1 MILKEFFKQD
11 INRNI
16 ETVIKADDQEH
27 ILQEVEEYV
36 VTHEIS
42 SKVRDFFSA
51 YNDYQG
57 ANGVWISGFFGSGK
71 SHLLKILS
79 YVLENKEYNGYK
91 LGDMFA
97 GKIEGDEML
106 KGDVK
111 QSTRIPSE
119 SILFNIDQ
127 QAQITTKKEEDA
139 VLNVFYKV
147 FNDHLGYFGAQR
159 HVAEFERWLDEENV
173 YSNFMRKYE
182 ETAGEPWIKARR
194 KYFDPKVKT
203 TVAAVLAGIFNDS
216 PAKYDNILDTLQTDS
231 RISVEDFCEKVMT
244 YIKTNPRGFRLNFF
258 VDEVGQ
264 YISDNTRLMLNMQTI
279 AETLATKTKGQS
291 WIIVTSQEDIEKV
304 MGDLN
309 ARQQNDFSR
318 IQARFNLKIPLT
330 SANVDEVIEKRLLA
344 KNEKAGSVLKS
355 TWEKE
360 SSNLE
365 TLLSFSEAGV
375 QFRGYHGEDDF
386 VNKFPFAPFQFDL
399 FQQCIRAL
407 SIHNAFQGKH
417 ASVGERSMLGVFQ
430 DVVQRIEDKRE
441 NTLVSFD
448 LLFEGL
454 RSTVRGEIQNAIT
467 LAEKNLDNEFA
478 IRVLKALFLVKY
490 YSNFKTTAHNV
501 SVLMIDDINV
511 DLKKHEQKVQ
521 EALNILETQNYIQ
534 RNGDLYE
541 FLTDDEKD
549 IQEEIKSMEIDNQ
562 QVTQLLKEILFDE
575 IIRDTRIRY
584 LDNKQ
589 EYEYTSKIDG
599 IILGRERELTIEIIT
614 PNFDD
619 YGNESLFKAQT
630 MGYNTLMMMVLPSD
644 ERLMKDMRM
653 YLKTGKY
660 IKQSRSTTNKDNI
673 KQILYDKSQ
682 QNNERR
688 QELVL
693 ILRKLLG
700 EADVFLNGSK
710 HEMVSTSDGKTKV
723 VKGFQDL
730 IKIAYPSLRMLG
742 KVVYTEDTIK
752 GIIRSTQDDLF
763 GTDDSAISEAESEIL
778 NLVVRRKKQ
787 SDRTSL
793 QDLREHFSK
802 KPYGWYANGIWSVT
816 ARLFKRGK
824 IEIRQ
829 DANLLSDEEALDAL
843 LNTRTHNNTLLVPQ
857 MEVDPRHV
865 RQLSEMY
872 HQMFDEV
879 CPAREAK
886 DMANAFR
893 DKVKSELVAVN
904 QLLASVEN
912 YPFLKAMEPLGE
924 LMEKLADKEYAWLFT
939 NVKEYEDELLDAKE
953 DVLDPIKKFWHGEQ
967 KKIYDSIRIFI
978 QDNQSNLEYIQSDEL
993 AKLKEVYYHSKP
1005 YSGNLIR
1012 DAKTARDTLTQKV
1025 LDQIEAEKKS
1035 AIRVVERVIDV
1046 LKKNVEFEKLNKDKK
1061 VQVLKPFNEEIEKLR
1076 EQRFIANIRQARERV
1091 ENELLT
1097 TQLNEMV
1104 KLATPA
1110 DTEKETHEPKV
1121 HYIPG
1126 STIKVNY
1133 PNSELRTEADV
1144 NEYVEALKKELL
1156 KHIRENKRI
1165 SL

>member
-1 MILKEFFKQD
+1 
-11 INRNI
+11 
-16 ETVIKADDQEH
+16 
-27 ILQEVEEYV
+27 
-36 VTHEIS
+36 
-42 SKVRDFFSA
+42 
-51 YNDYQG
+51 
-57 ANGVWISGFFGSGK
+57 
-71 SHLLKILS
+71 
-79 YVLENKEYNGYK
+79 
-91 LGDMFA
+91 
-97 GKIEGDEML
+97 
-106 KGDVK
+106 
-111 QSTRIPSE
+111 
-119 SILFNIDQ
+119 
-127 QAQITTKKEEDA
+127 
-139 VLNVFYKV
+139 
-147 FNDHLGYFGAQR
+147 
-159 HVAEFERWLDEENV
+159 
-173 YSNFMRKYE
+173 
-182 ETAGEPWIKARR
+182 
-194 KYFDPKVKT
+194 
-203 TVAAVLAGIFNDS
+203 
-216 PAKYDNILDTLQTDS
+216 
-231 RISVEDFCEKVMT
+231 
-244 YIKTNPRGFRLNFF
+244 
-258 VDEVGQ
+258 
-264 YISDNTRLMLNMQTI
+264 
-279 AETLATKTKGQS
+279 
-291 WIIVTSQEDIEKV
+291 
-304 MGDLN
+304 
-309 ARQQNDFSR
+309 
-318 IQARFNLKIPLT
+318 
-330 SANVDEVIEKRLLA
+330 
-344 KNEKAGSVLKS
+344 
-355 TWEKE
+355 
-360 SSNLE
+360 
-365 TLLSFSEAGV
+365 
-375 QFRGYHGEDDF
+375 
-386 VNKFPFAPFQFDL
+386 
-399 FQQCIRAL
+399 
-407 SIHNAFQGKH
+407 
-417 ASVGERSMLGVFQ
+417 
-430 DVVQRIEDKRE
+430 
-441 NTLVSFD
+441 
-448 LLFEGL
+448 
-454 RSTVRGEIQNAIT
+454 RSTIRGEIQNAIT

-490 YSNFKTTAHNV
+490 YSNFKTTARNV

-710 HEMVSTSDGKTKV
+710 HEMISTSDGKTKV

-742 KVVYTEDTIK
+742 KVVYTDDTIK
-752 GIIRSTQDDLF
+752 SIIRSTQDDLF

-793 QDLREHFSK
+793 QDIREHFSK

-872 HQMFDEV
+872 HKMFDEV

-886 DMANAFR
+886 DVANAFR
-893 DKVKSELVAVN
+893 DMVKSELVAIN

-912 YPFLKAMEPLGE
+912 YPFLRVMEPLGG
-924 LMEKLADKEYAWLFT
+924 LLEKLADKEYAWLFT

-993 AKLKEVYYHSKP
+993 AKLKEVYSHSKP

-1012 DAKTARDTLTQKV
+1012 DAKTARDTITQKV

-1046 LKKNVEFEKLNKDKK
+1046 LKKNVEFEKLNNDKK

-1121 HYIPG
+1121 HYITR

-1144 NEYVEALKKELL
+1144 NEYVEALKKEFL